1 METRYYHGN
10 LTPEEMAQALV
21 ARFDHSNLR
30 AQSFSSQD
38 KIIVQ
43 IASRSLR
50 RSGGQTA
57 MTIAIQR
64 IQDGVSV
71 QAGEQ
76 ELLGVA
82 VSLGQSVLATLL
94 NPWNVI
100 GRLDDIAQDV
110 SSLNLA
116 EQVWEEI
123 ENVARSAGANF
134 ELSERLRRLIC
145 EYCLTANPVGE
156 PSCIA
161 CGAPLGESQP
171 HTCANCGFVLKTGET
186 SCPQCGTPL

>member
-1 METRYYHGN
+1 M
-10 LTPEEMAQALV
+10 MAQALV
-21 ARFDHSNLR
+21 ARFDHGNLR

-38 KIIVQ
+38 KVVVQ
-43 IASRSLR
+43 IASRTLR
-50 RSGGQTA
+50 ASGGQTA
-57 MTIAIQR
+57 MTVALQR

-110 SSLNLA
+110 SSLSLA
-116 EQVWEEI
+116 DQVWEEI

-134 ELSERLRRLIC
+134 ELSERLRRLVC
-145 EYCLTANPVGE
+145 SYCKTANPVGE
-156 PSCIA
+156 ASCIA

-171 HTCANCGFVLKTGET
+171 RTCQKCGYVLKSGE
-186 SCPQCGTPL
+186 SRCPQCGAPQ

>member
-1 METRYYHGN
+1 M
-10 LTPEEMAQALV
+10 MAQSLV
-21 ARFDHSNLR
+21 ARFDHGNLR

-38 KIIVQ
+38 KVVVQ
-43 IASRSLR
+43 IASRMFR
-50 RSGGQTA
+50 ASGGQTA
-57 MTIAIQR
+57 MTVALQR

-100 GRLDDIAQDV
+100 GRLDDIAQDM

-116 EQVWEEI
+116 DQVWEEI

-134 ELSERLRRLIC
+134 ELSERLRRLVC
-145 EYCLTANPVGE
+145 SYCKTANPVGE
-156 PSCIA
+156 ASCIA
-161 CGAPLGESQP
+161 CGAPMGEGQP
-171 HTCANCGFVLKTGET
+171 RTCQKCGYVLKSG
-186 SCPQCGTPL
+186 